1 MKKIV
6 FYRANKFI
14 KGSALSFDFN
24 KEKESVFMEIASQ
37 KDEKTFDWEKRI
49 TMKLS
54 VTDISKIIYCI
65 ENRKDV
71 QIFHD
76 PNKNEFAQGKT
87 DTAKNTSFNISIL
100 DTGFNIKVGEQGKDG
115 MLTSKMIS
123 ISNDEAITLRILLE
137 KAVEKIF
144 DW

>member
-6 FYRANKFI
+6 FYRANKMI
-14 KGSALSFDFN
+14 KGTALSFDFN

-37 KDEKTFDWEKRI
+37 KEEKAFDWEKRI

-54 VTDISKIIYCI
+54 VTDISKLIYSF
-65 ENRKDV
+65 EQRKDV

-87 DTAKNTSFNISIL
+87 DTAKNTSFNITML
-100 DTGFNIKVGEQGKDG
+100 DSGFNIKVGEQGKDG
-115 MLTSKMIS
+115 MLTTKMIT
-123 ISNDEAITLRILLE
+123 ISNDEAITLKILLE
-137 KAVEKIF
+137 KAIEKIY

>member
-1 MKKIV
+1 M
-6 FYRANKFI
+6 I
-14 KGSALSFDFN
+14 KGSAISFDFN

-54 VTDISKIIYCI
+54 VTDISKIIYALQ
-65 ENRKDV
+65 ERKEM

-87 DTAKNTSFNISIL
+87 DTAKNTSLTINAM
-100 DTGFNIKVGEQGKDG
+100 DTGFYFKVGEQGKDNS
-115 MLTSKMIS
+115 LNSKS
-123 ISNDEAITLRILLE
+123 INVSNEEAITLKIVLM
-137 KAVEKIF
+137 KAIEKIY

>member
-1 MKKIV
+1 MKKIT
-6 FYRANKFI
+6 FYRANKMI
-14 KGSALSFDFN
+14 KGTAISFDFN

-37 KDEKTFDWEKRI
+37 KEEKAFDWEKRI

-65 ENRKDV
+65 EQRKDV

-76 PNKNEFAQGKT
+76 PNKNEFAQTKT
-87 DTAKNTSFNISIL
+87 DTAKNTSFNISVL
-100 DTGFNIKVGEQGKDG
+100 ETGFNFKIGEQGKDG
-115 MLTSKMIS
+115 TLNSKMINL
-123 ISNDEAITLRILLE
+123 SNDEAITLKILLT
-137 KAVEKIF
+137 KAIEKIF